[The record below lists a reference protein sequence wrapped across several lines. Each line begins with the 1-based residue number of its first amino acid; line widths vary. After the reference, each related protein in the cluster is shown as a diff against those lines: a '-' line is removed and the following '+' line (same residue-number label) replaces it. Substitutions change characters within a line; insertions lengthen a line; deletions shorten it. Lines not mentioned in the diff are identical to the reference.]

1 MKASSMFHPVLHVDS
16 ASGFH
21 EHNAEEHKS
30 GYDSVNLTSIAGACI
45 IDATEL
51 DCTPAASRRLHCES
65 SRAEAMPS
73 SLVAVGFSAALTA
86 ALPKSL
92 ADFRLDICCR
102 NVGDEGAHMLA
113 SAIPVGLKR
122 LALCLR
128 DWRFTDNG
136 ARALALAIPI
146 DLRHLKIVMSCS
158 GIGSCGAQALVAA
171 VKPGLQQLNLS
182 FRQCGIGRDGEQ
194 ALSSLA
200 RRWNAVP
207 GSWVRVRKKTSP
219 VCQALDGCAE
229 WELWDD

>member
-1 MKASSMFHPVLHVDS
+1 
-16 ASGFH
+16 
-21 EHNAEEHKS
+21 
-30 GYDSVNLTSIAGACI
+30 
-45 IDATEL
+45 
-51 DCTPAASRRLHCES
+51 
-65 SRAEAMPS
+65 
-73 SLVAVGFSAALTA
+73 
-86 ALPKSL
+86 
-92 ADFRLDICCR
+92 
-102 NVGDEGAHMLA
+102 
-113 SAIPVGLKR
+113 LKR

-207 GSWVRVRKKTSP
+207 GSWVRVREKTSP